1 MVFYTFA
8 TTLFKL
14 LDFLMLILDEFK
26 ALGHLAFKTRP
37 KDLLKKAPVAL
48 IYYSFSVEKD
58 Q

>member
-1 MVFYTFA
+1 
-8 TTLFKL
+8 
-14 LDFLMLILDEFK
+14 MLILDEFK

-48 IYYSFSVEKD
+48 IYDSFSVEKD